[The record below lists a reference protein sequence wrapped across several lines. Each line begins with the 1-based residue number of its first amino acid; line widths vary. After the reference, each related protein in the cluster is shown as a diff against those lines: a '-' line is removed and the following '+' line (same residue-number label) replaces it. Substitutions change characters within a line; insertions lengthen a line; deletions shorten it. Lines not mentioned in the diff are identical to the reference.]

1 MVCYDRTIFGWDTS
15 IWKSEGAKN
24 KYENKKHFIYLFI
37 EKITFKYVQIKF
49 LSMHINNL
57 KFTFCVYTVGS
68 FKI

>member
-1 MVCYDRTIFGWDTS
+1 MMGQYLAEIHLFENLRVQKI
-15 IWKSEGAKN
+15 
-24 KYENKKHFIYLFI
+24 NKKIKDIIYLFI